1 MNRIG
6 LFGGSFDPVHIGHLI
21 TASYV
26 MTERRLE
33 KIVFIPSFLSPFKVM
48 TGHSDASHRM
58 NMLRLA
64 IDDFPG
70 FEIDDIELQRMGVS
84 FTIDTINEYH
94 KVYDKVDLII
104 GYDNLTSFDKWKDP
118 ESIVEK
124 ADLVVLPRKWGQN
137 HEPLEESRFARY
149 VTYSSSPVI
158 QISSTM
164 IREKVKRGES
174 IRFLTPPAVE
184 DYIYTNNLFKV

>member
-6 LFGGSFDPVHIGHLI
+6 IFGGSFDPVHIGHLI

-26 MTERRLE
+26 KTERRLE

-48 TGHSDASHRM
+48 TGHSEAEHRIK
-58 NMLRLA
+58 MLELA

-70 FEIDDIELQRMGVS
+70 FEIDDIELHRQGVS
-84 FTIDTINEYH
+84 FTVDTVNEYH

-104 GYDNLTSFDKWKDP
+104 GYDNLTSFEKWKDP
-118 ESIVEK
+118 EIIVAK

-137 HEPLEESRFARY
+137 HEQLEEGRFSKF
-149 VTYSSSPVI
+149 VKYSSSPVI
-158 QISSTM
+158 QISSTL
-164 IREKVKRGES
+164 IRERVKRGES
-174 IRFLTPPAVE
+174 IRFFTPPAVE
-184 DYIYTNNLFKV
+184 EYIYANNLYKV